1 MAGDSDAATEDN
13 SDAAAAVP
21 PDSVASFG
29 DDCDNEAPLEYVVV
43 FMPPL
48 TCGLL
53 QGQLCERSLLFI
65 DSSTYRYALKG
76 GPVLLSNSQAGPG
89 RNFTQSRPTF

>member
-48 TCGLL
+48 TCGMSYYSLRRLKYLYSYTFLASIGSAL
-53 QGQLCERSLLFI
+53 Q
-65 DSSTYRYALKG
+65 
-76 GPVLLSNSQAGPG
+76 
-89 RNFTQSRPTF
+89 

>member
-48 TCGLL
+48 TCGM
-53 QGQLCERSLLFI
+53 SY
-65 DSSTYRYALKG
+65 YRPSGLGKIHLKCI
-76 GPVLLSNSQAGPG
+76 
-89 RNFTQSRPTF
+89 